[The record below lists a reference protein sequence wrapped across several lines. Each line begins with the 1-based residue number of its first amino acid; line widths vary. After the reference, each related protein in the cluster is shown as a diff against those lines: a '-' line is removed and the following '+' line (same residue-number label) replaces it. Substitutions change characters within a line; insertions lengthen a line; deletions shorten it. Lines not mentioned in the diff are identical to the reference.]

1 MSAPK
6 IHSILVATDLETG
19 SDAALRTAGRLAES
33 SGAELHVLHA
43 LEPDPAPSGA
53 EDDPLPSFPG
63 RLRQAES
70 ALAAQLAREL
80 PEQIRV
86 ADRRVVGRTPFLAI
100 TEAADDLGCDLVVM
114 GHHHPHPMGDGVR
127 DATLDRAIRRL
138 TVPCLVVGDAPW
150 RPIRRAL
157 VPVDLSGSPESAVE
171 AALGW
176 LVELSR
182 ATGAPAPVARLLSV
196 VPPFMRDAAQ
206 PLGIRG
212 VRHWMRRL
220 VDGAQKGSSSGV
232 TVGGSVKSGSAVPE
246 MIARA
251 ADAMG
256 ADLIVLAAHGRH
268 SVARMLLGAVS
279 GPVTRRTHRPVLLLP
294 HAVWSAHS
302 EPGLS
307 RVARLSTEDEVRD
320 LPFPC

>member
-1 MSAPK
+1 MSASK

-19 SDAALRTAGRLAES
+19 SDAALRSASRLAEGT
-33 SGAELHVLHA
+33 GAELHVLHA
-43 LEPDPAPSGA
+43 FEPDPTRYGGQ
-53 EDDPLPSFPG
+53 DDPHPSFPG

-70 ALAAQLAREL
+70 ALDAQLAQTL
-80 PEQIRV
+80 PERAHV
-86 ADRRVVGRTPFLAI
+86 TDRRVVIRTPFLAI
-100 TEAADDLGCDLVVM
+100 IEAASNLGCDLVIM
-114 GHHHPHPMGDGVR
+114 GHHHPHPMGDCVR

-138 TVPCLVVGDAPW
+138 TVPCLVVGDATW

-157 VPVDLSGSPESAVE
+157 VPVDLSGSPEPAVA
-171 AALGW
+171 AALIW
-176 LVELSR
+176 LVALSR
-182 ATGAPAPVARLLSV
+182 ATGAPALEVRLLSV

-212 VRHWMRRL
+212 VRHRMRRL
-220 VDGAQKGSSSGV
+220 VERVNRGAAMGM
-232 TVGGSVKSGSAVPE
+232 TVGGSVKAGSAVPE

-268 SVARMLLGAVS
+268 SIARMLLGSVS

-294 HAVWSAHS
+294 QAVWSAHD
-302 EPGLS
+302 EADPS
-307 RVARLSTEDEVRD
+307 RATLVGAEGEARD
-320 LPFPC
+320 LPLPC